1 MNRENI
7 IDEEITKWLSERRV
21 ECQWIIDKNGVYYLT
36 LLDNETKQK
45 VKYMVGNEDAKYA
58 MSLKH
63 MLVVL
68 EILFTDLKNKNRIVD
83 YENYLTKC
91 ANKYYNG
98 NVERAKEDYICKEVK
113 KYYGA

>member
-7 IDEEITKWLSERRV
+7 IDEEITKWLSERKV

-36 LLDNETKQK
+36 LLDDETKQK
-45 VKYMVGNEDAKYA
+45 TKYMIGNEDAKYA

-68 EILFTDLKNKNRIVD
+68 EILFTDLKKKNKVVEYKD
-83 YENYLTKC
+83 YLTKY
-91 ANKYYNG
+91 ANKHYNG
-98 NVERAKEDYICKEVK
+98 DIEKAKNDYICKEVK
-113 KYYGA
+113 KYYGV